1 MTLEVSLELVKKYS
15 KPGPRYTSYPTAPH
29 FSTEFTD
36 SDWTEEIRSN
46 NHNANKPL
54 SFYFH
59 IPFCYSLCYYCGCT
73 TTITRDYSQSQKYL
87 EYLISEMELI
97 KPLLAPQREIVQL
110 HWGGGSP
117 SYLRPE
123 DILKLGGAIS
133 HRFTI
138 DKDAEIGVELDP
150 RRLTLE
156 HVQALRQLGFNRA
169 SLGIQDFDHAV
180 QKAVNRIN
188 PLEMVQETVNWIRE
202 SGFQSLNL
210 DLIFGLPLQT
220 PERFYKTL
228 EASLKLKPDRF
239 AIFNFAWVPWM
250 KPHQKL
256 IHETDL
262 PTPETKLAMLKM
274 IVETLTAAGYIY
286 IGMDHFAK
294 RDDELTLAQR
304 NKTLQRNFQG
314 YSTKAG
320 TDIYGFG
327 MSSISQTEGAYSQ
340 NLKETQQYYKRLD
353 AGLFPVERGLRLTE
367 EDQIRR
373 QIITHLMCNLELDFS
388 VMDAQ
393 LGESF
398 SHRFQNE
405 LDRLQEFADDGLLEI
420 LPHKLKIT
428 DSGRLFIRNIAM
440 VFDAYLKDNE
450 QRFSK
455 TI

>member
-1 MTLEVSLELVKKYS
+1 MSLEVNLDLVKKYS

-36 SDWTEEIRSN
+36 SDWVKEIKLN
-46 NHNANKPL
+46 NKNADRPL

-59 IPFCYSLCYYCGCT
+59 IPFCHSLCYYCGCT
-73 TTITRDYSQSQKYL
+73 TTITRDYKQSQTYL
-87 EYLISEMELI
+87 EYLIREMELI
-97 KPLLAPQREIVQL
+97 KPLLHSQREIVQL

-117 SYLRPE
+117 SYLQPE
-123 DILKLGGAIS
+123 DILKLSDEIS
-133 HRFTI
+133 RRFSFS
-138 DKDAEIGVELDP
+138 KNAELGVELDP

-156 HVQALRQLGFNRA
+156 HIQAFRQAGFNRA
-169 SLGIQDFDHAV
+169 SLGIQDFDPAV

-188 PLEMVQETVNWIRE
+188 PLEMVQEAVKWIRE
-202 SGFQSLNL
+202 NGFQSLNL

-220 PERFYKTL
+220 PDSFQKTL
-228 EASLKLKPDRF
+228 EASLKLNPDRF

-256 IHETDL
+256 IRETDL
-262 PTPETKLAMLKM
+262 PTPEIKLAMLKM
-274 IVETLTAAGYIY
+274 IVETLTAAGYVY

-294 RDDELTLAQR
+294 KDDELTLAQK

-314 YSTKAG
+314 YSTWAG

-327 MSSISQTEGAYSQ
+327 MSAISQTEWAYSQ

-353 AGLFPVERGLRLTE
+353 AERFPVKRGLRLTD
-367 EDQIRR
+367 EDQLRR

-388 VMDAQ
+388 VMDTQ

-398 SHRFQNE
+398 SRRFQNE
-405 LDRLQEFADDGLLEI
+405 LNRLPEFADDGLLEI
-420 LPHKLKIT
+420 LPDKIIIT
-428 DSGRLFIRNIAM
+428 EAGRLFIRNIAM
-440 VFDAYLKDNE
+440 VFDAYLKNNE

>member
-1 MTLEVSLELVKKYS
+1 
-15 KPGPRYTSYPTAPH
+15 
-29 FSTEFTD
+29 
-36 SDWTEEIRSN
+36 
-46 NHNANKPL
+46 
-54 SFYFH
+54 
-59 IPFCYSLCYYCGCT
+59 
-73 TTITRDYSQSQKYL
+73 
-87 EYLISEMELI
+87 
-97 KPLLAPQREIVQL
+97 
-110 HWGGGSP
+110 
-117 SYLRPE
+117 
-123 DILKLGGAIS
+123 
-133 HRFTI
+133 
-138 DKDAEIGVELDP
+138 
-150 RRLTLE
+150 
-156 HVQALRQLGFNRA
+156 
-169 SLGIQDFDHAV
+169 V